1 MRRKT
6 LAIMAA
12 VLCLMAAGRARAA
25 GGIMP
30 GDWSEEVRQAQ
41 TQLAALGYY
50 DGEISGHY
58 GENTAA
64 AMAAFRSDFDL
75 GEGEGC
81 DEASLAVLLGAK
93 YRPIR
98 VGTSGP
104 DVKRLQTRLAWLGYY
119 GGKVSGNY
127 LSATANA
134 VKEFQTKTGLSAT
147 GSADIETQEKIFDPD
162 APAKVDK
169 ASATPAPAVEEEVL
183 EVPDGEGDVDDT
195 VPFKKKLAYESKGAQ
210 VKLLQQRLTD
220 LGYYD
225 GPISGN
231 YLGNTRNA
239 VKAFQKQNAIDVTG
253 KVDKETWNA
262 IFNNP
267 YIVMPGATPKP
278 QATPVPPSFHL
289 VVDVTNQIVTVYARD
304 EEGEYTVPVKEMM
317 CSSGTRE
324 NPSDIGDWTLSGYKV
339 TWCFFPKWGDY
350 ARYWTRINNG
360 IAFHSVIYNTV
371 SERDLSVKSYKR
383 LGNRASHG
391 CVRLQ
396 VADAKWI
403 YDYVDAGT
411 VVTITQALPA
421 DPELKAS
428 QIKPEL
434 NYKTMLPV
442 ATPRPTQ
449 APVYVSGAK
458 PPLPLRE
465 LKKNDSGADVY
476 WLQEKL
482 HELGYYGGKISGTYL
497 DGTAAAVKAFQ
508 ASAGLGQ
515 SGTATVKTL
524 EALYARE
531 LAPVATPAP
540 TPTATPFAT
549 LPPIEETPGRS
560 VEELMQMEDEA
571 GEALSTA
578 EPELPAEPGA
588 PGTPAPAATP
598 RPTTSVRIRK

>member
-1 MRRKT
+1 MCRKI
-6 LAIMAA
+6 LAIAA
-12 VLCLMAAGRARAA
+12 ALLCLAAARGALA
-25 GGIMP
+25 EGVLSL
-30 GDWSEEVRQAQ
+30 GDWSEDVRQAQ

-50 DGEISGHY
+50 TGEISGHY

-64 AMAAFRSDFDL
+64 AMAAFRADFDL
-75 GEGEGC
+75 GEGGDC
-81 DEASLAVLLGAK
+81 DEAALAVLMNAK
-93 YRPIR
+93 YRPMHI
-98 VGTSGP
+98 GTSGA
-104 DVKRLQTRLAWLGYY
+104 DVKRLQTRLALLGYY

-127 LSATANA
+127 LTATAEA
-134 VKEFQTKTGLSAT
+134 VKAFQVKTGLPAT
-147 GSADIETQEKIFDPD
+147 GGADVETQEKLFDPD

-169 ASATPAPAVEEEVL
+169 ASATPAPAVAEEVL
-183 EVPDGEGDVDDT
+183 DVPDGDGDLDSA

-239 VKAFQKQNAIDVTG
+239 VKAFQKQNAIAVTG

-262 IFNNP
+262 VFNNP
-267 YIVMPGATPKP
+267 YVVMPDATPKP
-278 QATPVPPSFHL
+278 QATPVPPSFHIT
-289 VVDVTNQIVTVYARD
+289 VDVTNQIVTVYARD
-304 EEGEYTVPVKEMM
+304 EEGEYTVPIKEMM

-371 SERDLSVKSYKR
+371 SEKDLSVKSYKR

-403 YDYVDAGT
+403 YDYVEAGT
-411 VVTITQALPA
+411 VVTITQKLPA

-458 PPLPLRE
+458 PPMPLRE
-465 LKKNDSGADVY
+465 LSKNDSGADVY

-482 HELGYYGGKISGTYL
+482 HELGYYNGKISGTYL
-497 DGTAAAVKAFQ
+497 DGTAAAVKAYQ
-508 ASAGLGQ
+508 TAAGLRQ
-515 SGTATVKTL
+515 SGTATIQTL
-524 EALYARE
+524 EHLYARE

-540 TPTATPFAT
+540 TPTVTPFAT
-549 LPPIEETPGRS
+549 LPPIEGDASRS
-560 VEELMQMEDEA
+560 VEELMTMDASA
-571 GEALSTA
+571 GES
-578 EPELPAEPGA
+578 PAPAQLEA
-588 PGTPAPAATP
+588 PAQPADPAPAATP
-598 RPTTSVRIRK
+598 KPTPRIRR